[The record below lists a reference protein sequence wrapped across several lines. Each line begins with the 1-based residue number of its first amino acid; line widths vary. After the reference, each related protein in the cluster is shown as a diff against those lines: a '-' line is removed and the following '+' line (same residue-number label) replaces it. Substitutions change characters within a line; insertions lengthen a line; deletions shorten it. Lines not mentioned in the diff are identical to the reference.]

1 MPWWAGLSAAPPPQR
16 ESRATM
22 SSSFLRHSAPAL
34 LAFLLALAAPPSARA
49 QATAGPV
56 FVTLGTGGGPVIR
69 KERSEP
75 ANALVVGDAIYL
87 FDIGAGT
94 QKRLA
99 EAGLDPRRVRAVF
112 LSHLH
117 IDHTADL
124 APFLINRWVLNDFRP
139 LPVAGPRGTAQTIDG
154 IIRMAGPVALAPV
167 TIGGPAKPG
176 FAGSVAGRE
185 FPPDMDRP
193 AIVFEDENIR
203 VLAVT
208 NAHYNYAAGSAE
220 QEYSRSYAFR
230 IEAGGRSWVY
240 TGDTG
245 PSDKLA
251 ELARGADVLVS
262 EVIDMDAIGGT
273 LRASGTVPEA
283 MLPALLAHMRHDH
296 LTPRDIGRLA
306 RSARVRQVVLTHLVP
321 GNDGETDLS
330 AYSRGIAEFFDGPVM
345 VARDLDR
352 F

>member
-1 MPWWAGLSAAPPPQR
+1 
-16 ESRATM
+16 M
-22 SSSFLRHSAPAL
+22 SSRLLGRYAHL
-34 LAFLLALAAPPSARA
+34 LAATLALAVP
-49 QATAGPV
+49 QATVAQDGGRPV

-75 ANALVVGDAIYL
+75 ANALIIGDDVYL

-94 QKRLA
+94 QRRLA
-99 EAGLDPRRVRAVF
+99 EAGLDPRRVKAVF

-139 LPVAGPRGTAQTIDG
+139 LPVLGPRGTSQTING
-154 IIRMAGPVALAPV
+154 ITLMASPVALAPV

-176 FAGSVAGRE
+176 FASSVDGRE
-185 FPPDMDRP
+185 LAAEMDRP
-193 AIVFEDENIR
+193 TLVFEDDKVR

-208 NAHYNYAAGSAE
+208 NAHYNYAPGSAE
-220 QEYSRSYAFR
+220 QRFSRSYAFR
-230 IEAGGRSWVY
+230 IEAGSWSLVY

-245 PSDKLA
+245 PSENLV

-262 EVIDMDAIGGT
+262 EVIDMAAIGHT
-273 LRASGTVPEA
+273 LRASGTVPDA
-283 MLPALLAHMRHDH
+283 MLPALLAHMEHDH
-296 LTPRDIGRLA
+296 LTPADIGRLA
-306 RSARVRQVVLTHLVP
+306 RAAGVRQVVLTHLVP

-330 AYSRGIAEFFDGPVM
+330 TYSRGIAEFFDGPV
-345 VARDLDR
+345 VIARDLDR